1 MEVAGPLGTLLGLAA
16 IRRGEGAQRKR
27 CRDPRCS
34 PRGNPACRGTF
45 GPQPSRALGGELSGA
60 FMNSCIEGSS
70 DTWGGRAVSG
80 QALGRPPP
88 TCPVSLWQTRIA
100 CLSHL
105 PQVGVPIFILG
116 YRRGAPRKPPWVFP
130 PQTPSPSVPGAL
142 PIPCTHAPAILPPMG
157 QKLRQAQCQWLQVME
172 TGLSDP
178 GPVTGIGYRRGG
190 GKTQPKEPQT
200 GRQSDNG
207 HRKVETRV

>member
-1 MEVAGPLGTLLGLAA
+1 
-16 IRRGEGAQRKR
+16 
-27 CRDPRCS
+27 
-34 PRGNPACRGTF
+34 
-45 GPQPSRALGGELSGA
+45 
-60 FMNSCIEGSS
+60 MNSCIEGSS

-157 QKLRQAQCQWLQVME
+157 FPATGDVPLEGAPKVME
-172 TGLSDP
+172 APAQVNKGGRARSLPFFAGWHVNIPHSDLNLEYTKPDPVNLPDPCPGCPPQPADLHTGLVP
-178 GPVTGIGYRRGG
+178 KVWLPELQAPEGIGR
-190 GKTQPKEPQT
+190 
-200 GRQSDNG
+200 
-207 HRKVETRV
+207 